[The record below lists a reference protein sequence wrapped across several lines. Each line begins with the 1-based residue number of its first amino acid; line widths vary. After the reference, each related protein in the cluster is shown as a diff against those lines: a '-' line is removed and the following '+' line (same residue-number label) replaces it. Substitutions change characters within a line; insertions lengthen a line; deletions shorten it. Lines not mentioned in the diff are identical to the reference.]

1 MFSMLRNFPGRKIH
15 AAPIWIVFRAL
26 ACLAVFASGA
36 FAQDAAPPPK
46 PASTLLA
53 QLLHE
58 AEQNNPRIQAALHGW
73 HAAQQV
79 PTQVSTLPDPVFQ
92 LQQLNVGSPRPFAGY
107 TTSDFAY
114 IGLGFSQDLPWP
126 GKLHLRGEIAK
137 RDADAMQEQYESV
150 RRSVLAEVKADYF
163 RLAYLSKTLGLIQ
176 TDGLL
181 LDELE
186 AAADARYRSGAGTQ
200 QEVIAAQL
208 EQTKLLRDVTMHHL
222 DVDQAQARMKEA
234 LNRSQAAPGV
244 VPDEISEAP
253 LPYSFEDLVN
263 AAKTHNPDIAGAEK
277 IIDRHKA
284 QVDLA
289 KKDFYPDFNLQ
300 YAWQR
305 TDPSQFPAYYMLTF
319 GVRFPIYRTR
329 RQQPELAQAQ
339 AALASSRSQYE
350 AQTQQ
355 VAIELRNAYDIA
367 QRAVSLLEI
376 YRGGLLPQAR
386 ASFQAGLAA
395 YQNNRQDF
403 QSSLMAFRDLLQ
415 LDQGYWQSLVDHE
428 TALARLEELTGL
440 SLHQEGEAQ

>member
-1 MFSMLRNFPGRKIH
+1 MFSMLRNFLGGALH
-15 AAPIWIVFRAL
+15 AAPIGSAIRAL
-26 ACLAVFASGA
+26 ACLAMFASGA
-36 FAQDAAPPPK
+36 FAQDAAPAR
-46 PASTLLA
+46 PAYTLLA

-58 AEQNNPRIQAALHGW
+58 AEQNNPWIQAALHGW

-79 PTQVSTLPDPVFQ
+79 PTQVSTLPDPQFQ
-92 LQQLNVGSPRPFAGY
+92 VQQFSVGSPRPFAGY

-114 IGLGFSQDLPWP
+114 IGLGFSQDLPFP
-126 GKLHLRGEIAK
+126 GKLKLRGEIAQ
-137 RDADAMQEQYESV
+137 RNAEVMQQQYESV

-176 TDGLL
+176 SDGLL

-186 AAADARYRSGAGTQ
+186 EAADARYRSGAGTQ

-253 LPYSFEDLVN
+253 LPYSFEELLN
-263 AAKTHNPDIAGAEK
+263 AAKAHNPDIAGAEK
-277 IIDRHKA
+277 MIDRQKA

-305 TDPSQFPAYYMLTF
+305 TDPSQFPAYYVLTF
-319 GVRFPIYRTR
+319 GVRVPIYHNRK
-329 RQQPELAQAQ
+329 QKPEVAQAE
-339 AALASSRSQYE
+339 AELESSRSQYE

-355 VAIELRNAYDIA
+355 VAIELRNAYDTA
-367 QRAVSLLEI
+367 QRAASLLEI

-395 YQNNRQDF
+395 YQNNRQDY
-403 QSSLMAFRDLLQ
+403 QATVLAFRDLLQ
-415 LDQGYWQSLVDHE
+415 LDQGYWQSLADHE